1 VQDRPTA
8 LELLELVEKFLDE
21 EVVPATEGRTKF
33 QTRVSINA
41 LRIIRRELEQE
52 EANLRREWAG
62 LNQLMGVDEEPVSVA
77 ALKEGLLNRNAT
89 LCQQIRDGKA
99 DDGEWANAV
108 FVHVRQTVRDKAAIA
123 DPRLL

>member
-1 VQDRPTA
+1 MQDRPTA
-8 LELLELVEKFLDE
+8 LELLELIEKFLEE

-62 LNQLMGVDEEPVSVA
+62 LDRLIGVEDEPVSMA
-77 ALKEGLLNRNAT
+77 ALKEGLLNRNAR
-89 LCQQIRDGKA
+89 LCQQIRDGGA
-99 DDGEWANAV
+99 DDGEWAAAV
-108 FVHVRQTVRDKAAIA
+108 FTHVRQTVRDKAAIA